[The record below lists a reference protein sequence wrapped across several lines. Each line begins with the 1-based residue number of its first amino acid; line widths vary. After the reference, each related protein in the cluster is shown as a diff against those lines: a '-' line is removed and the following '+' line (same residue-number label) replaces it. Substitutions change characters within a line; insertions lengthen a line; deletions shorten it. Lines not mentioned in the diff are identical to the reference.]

1 MERFCTCVIGSTGVI
16 SADSGSR
23 RRRQQKKNIASAAAM
38 ATTGTT
44 TPIAI
49 LAAVL
54 RPLPDP
60 LLLGSVGSVPLAPG
74 VRELVA
80 ELEAVRDEVR
90 EPEEDVGEIVVG
102 VEGLVG
108 SVSSIDKSEDCHRIR
123 TTAQ

>member
-1 MERFCTCVIGSTGVI
+1 
-16 SADSGSR
+16 
-23 RRRQQKKNIASAAAM
+23 M

-108 SVSSIDKSEDCHRIR
+108 SVSSIDKSEDCHRTR

>member
-90 EPEEDVGEIVVG
+90 EPEEDVAETVG

-108 SVSSIDKSEDCHRIR
+108 SVSSIDKSDDCHRIR